1 MAPSQ
6 RRRSVDSSSSSSSG
20 SSPETRDQPP
30 PETPSKLSKE
40 GGSTS
45 RDPQSNQHDPPPS
58 YTPSSTST
66 TPAAVAAVQPVPQ
79 VPPSGYR
86 IPLSIP
92 GPPFPGVEK
101 TREAPFTDLDGK
113 SRVFIGSALLEYSVH
128 PCKITPDHEHP
139 CQVSYGGDEI
149 PHNGRYDLLPF
160 VPEHM
165 EFVKT
170 SHGRVPHG
178 RRPVKG
184 GFENDGSELYHA
196 VAVIDGVKVPGKAG
210 IHLVRTRDFLWPL
223 SACGK
228 LDSYL
233 IRGVPTSL
241 TAEAN
246 MP

>member
-58 YTPSSTST
+58 YTPSSTSAT
-66 TPAAVAAVQPVPQ
+66 AAVQPVPQ

-86 IPLSIP
+86 IPLSMP
-92 GPPFPGVEK
+92 GPPFPGVER
-101 TREAPFTDLDGK
+101 TREAPFTDVDGR

-128 PCKITPDHEHP
+128 PCKITPDGKHH

-149 PHNGRYDLLPF
+149 AHNGRYDLLPF

-184 GFENDGSELYHA
+184 GFENDGKELYHA

-210 IHLVRTRDFLWPL
+210 IHLGGA
-223 SACGK
+223 S
-228 LDSYL
+228 
-233 IRGVPTSL
+233 VPYGGSEHAVSDDYEIL
-241 TAEAN
+241 CWKF
-246 MP
+246 